1 MYKILYVHQDGQI
14 TGSFI
19 SLKYLIKGLNKE
31 KYSAEVL
38 FLKPGP
44 AIDYL
49 KNEGIKTY
57 LFESAT
63 FWTAPGPRF
72 LSFGNLTNYKALIPN
87 IKLRRLVQQIN
98 PDLVHIND
106 KAALNAGVSL
116 IFSGIPII
124 QHIRST
130 FYTVKAVINKVI
142 QPIFIKSYADR
153 IIGITESETEEFK
166 SKKASCIYN
175 SIDLKETEL
184 AKLQIARV
192 RQELSIKDDYL
203 NIAWIAR
210 YSKSKG
216 LWDLLEVI
224 KEVKEKNS
232 SANIQFYLVG
242 KLPQENEIEFNGK
255 EMYSIKNRF
264 EAFIQKHKL
273 EKYIIQ
279 LGYKSNYLEIMAAMD
294 IVLNCNRLGSI
305 GRQTFETMACES
317 VSISTH
323 RFPERKS
330 LIKNKKNGF
339 LLREGDVNEMVYIIG
354 MLYEDREQIKR
365 IAEAACCHAKQAFDC
380 NKQSQVVENLY
391 LQLLEKKKSIN
402 MHMQNSIEGEA

>member
-19 SLKYLIKGLNKE
+19 SLRYLIKGLNKE

-38 FLKPGP
+38 FMKAGP
-44 AIDYL
+44 AIDYF

-72 LSFGNLTNYKALIPN
+72 LSFGNLANYKALIPN

-106 KAALNAGVSL
+106 KAALNVGVSL

-142 QPIFIKSYADR
+142 QPIIIRSYADR

-166 SKKASCIYN
+166 SKKAFCIYN
-175 SIDLKETEL
+175 SIDIKETEL
-184 AKLQIARV
+184 AKLQIAKV

-224 KEVKEKNS
+224 KAVKEKNRS
-232 SANIQFYLVG
+232 TNIQFYLVG
-242 KLPQENEIEFNGK
+242 KLPDENEIEFDGN
-255 EMYSIKNRF
+255 EIYSIKNRF

-323 RFPERKS
+323 RFPEKKS
-330 LIKNKKNGF
+330 LIINKKNGF
-339 LLREGDVNEMVYIIG
+339 LLKEGDVSEIVNIIG
-354 MLYEDREQIKR
+354 MLYEDREQIKK
-365 IAEAACCHAKQAFDC
+365 ISEAAYFHAKQAFDC
-380 NKQSQVVENLY
+380 NKQSQLVESLY
-391 LQLLEKKKSIN
+391 LQLIEKNKSIN
-402 MHMQNSIEGEA
+402 MHMQKRIEREA